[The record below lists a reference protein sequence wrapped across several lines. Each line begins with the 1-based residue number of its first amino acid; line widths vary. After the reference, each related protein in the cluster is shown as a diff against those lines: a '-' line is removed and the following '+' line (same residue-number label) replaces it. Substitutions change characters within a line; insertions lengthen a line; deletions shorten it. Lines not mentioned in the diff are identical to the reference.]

1 MNPLLVTGLVAIGQ
15 KLIDH
20 MFTGPSEPE
29 TSASNAS
36 GAEFSNYMNSSQAV
50 QRPSELIEFL
60 QNQGVQNGADFHDL
74 QFQLQQQLLN
84 HPELG
89 HYIAGADRAGGFQ
102 LNVNEAGVY
111 TLSDSQ
117 GKHVIFNEDSPL
129 GQLAGRIQ
137 QLGIMESIAKEFPGY
152 GMRDL
157 ALKAESIT
165 SWAAP
170 VSFGGIR

>member
-20 MFTGPSEPE
+20 MFAGPSETE
-29 TSASNAS
+29 AAASNAS
-36 GAEFSNYMNSSQAV
+36 GAAFSNYMNPGQAV
-50 QRPSELIEFL
+50 HRPSELIQFL
-60 QNQGVQNGADFHDL
+60 QNQGIQNGADFHDL

-117 GKHVIFNEDSPL
+117 GKHVVFNDDSPL
-129 GQLAGRIQ
+129 GQLASRIQ
-137 QLGIMESIAKEFPGY
+137 QLSKMESIAKEFPGY

-165 SWAAP
+165 SWATP
-170 VSFGGIR
+170 VYFGGIK